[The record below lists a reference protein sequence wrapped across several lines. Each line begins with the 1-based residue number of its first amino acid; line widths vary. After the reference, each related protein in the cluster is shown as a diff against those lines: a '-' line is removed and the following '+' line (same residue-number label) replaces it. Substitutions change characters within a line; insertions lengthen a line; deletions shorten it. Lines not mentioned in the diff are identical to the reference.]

1 MAPATGREPLTV
13 LIVDDD
19 EVDRLRVERFLRQV
33 PDAAFSLK
41 VATTAAAGIEA
52 MQAST
57 FDCVLLDYRLPDG
70 TAIDVLEAVRAAEG
84 RGPPIVV
91 QTVNES
97 DTAAID
103 AVGHGAQD
111 YLVKGN
117 FDRILLYR
125 AIRYAIERHRLAL
138 ERNRLLAELQDATAR
153 IRSLEGILPI
163 CSHCKR
169 IRDEVGHWTQLERYI
184 SERSEALFSHGIC
197 PECARRYYSEYL
209 DKGS

>member
-1 MAPATGREPLTV
+1 MKHAGASRALRV

-33 PDAAFSLK
+33 PDAAFELE
-41 VATTAAAGIEA
+41 VATTAAAGIA
-52 MQAST
+52 AIRDQA

-70 TAIDVLEAVRAAEG
+70 TAIDVLGAIRAAEG
-84 RGPPIVV
+84 RGPPVVV

-103 AVGHGAQD
+103 AVAQGAQD
-111 YLVKGN
+111 YLVKGS
-117 FDRILLYR
+117 FDRVLLYR
-125 AIRYAIERHRLAL
+125 AIRYAIERHRLAV
-138 ERNRLLAELQDATAR
+138 ERNRLLTELQDAMAR

-169 IRDEVGHWTQLERYI
+169 IRDEGGRWTQLERYI
-184 SERSEALFSHGIC
+184 SERSDALFSHGIC

-209 DKGS
+209 DKGG